1 MTQQGFDLG
10 PRRHPRR
17 MSLTPMIDVVFLLLI
32 FFMLASRFGL
42 DAVLPIVSGGPGQG
56 VADWQGAPRLI
67 DIGPRDLSLN
77 GVAMTDA
84 DLPARLRPL
93 LPDADAPVILRARDG
108 ADVQRLVDLMAI
120 LQAQGLGRPVLA
132 PPVLA
137 P

>member
-1 MTQQGFDLG
+1 MSLPGFDLG

-32 FFMLASRFGL
+32 FFMLASRFGM
-42 DAVLPIVSGGPGQG
+42 DAVLPVVAGAQG
-56 VADWQGAPRLI
+56 DGAADWQGAPRLI

-93 LPDADAPVILRARDG
+93 LPAADAPVILRARDG
-108 ADVQRLVDLMAI
+108 ADVQRLVDVLTT
-120 LQAQGLGRPVLA
+120 LQAQALGRPVLA
-132 PPVLA
+132 E
-137 P
+137 